1 MNEDNDK
8 LSAEQLQQIKDA
20 TRSEPPPHVVARW
33 HDAIDSAAE
42 REAIAARPKPQSFS
56 PSSFFWGAAI
66 TAAVA
71 FGVAIGVFIGNDK
84 PVMTETYANV
94 EAAPQAQPASAFSR
108 GLQVHFQQSRQDL
121 TRLDNTV
128 NGERAELV
136 MNIVQQNRL
145 FARMAKQ
152 NDSEDLAR
160 VLRAF
165 EPVLLRLSSEDITPE
180 EAERLRSQL
189 AFELDIVLTKLSQ
202 RASDRT
208 DAIET

>member
-1 MNEDNDK
+1 MNEDKDR
-8 LSAEQLQQIKDA
+8 LSPEQLQQIEAA
-20 TRSEPPPHVVARW
+20 TRREPPPHMVTRW

-42 REAIAARPKPQSFS
+42 REAITKRPKAQPFS
-56 PSSFFWGAAI
+56 ISSFFWGAAI

-71 FGVAIGVFIGNDK
+71 FGVAIGVFIGDDK
-84 PVMTETYANV
+84 TVMSDTYANV
-94 EAAPQAQPASAFSR
+94 EAAPRAQPASAFSR
-108 GLQVHFQQSRQDL
+108 GLQVHFQQSKQDL
-121 TRLDNTV
+121 TRLDDTV

-145 FARMAKQ
+145 FARMATQ

-165 EPVLLRLSSEDITPE
+165 EPILLRLSSEDITPE
-180 EAERLRSQL
+180 EAARLRSQL

-202 RASDRT
+202 RVSDKT
-208 DAIET
+208 DTIET